1 METIEFKIITSG
13 TQKMI
18 ITDDVRYRSLN
29 TPLFPGVLLYSKM
42 NSITFALLKEG
53 KKASF
58 TMV

>member
-18 ITDDVRYRSLN
+18 ITEDVRYRSLN

-53 KKASF
+53 KKAAF